1 VEQGNRK
8 SDAHSGSRFH
18 LSLLFPPSKE
28 CVVLSS
34 GRTAYI
40 SLNILDVIHEL
51 NIRVVQGLTGI
62 QTISGRSRYRFR
74 LRMHESA
81 IAMPVAG
88 VVRPAGKRDWEE
100 ENEKSDARLGQAES
114 SLFFRMGN

>member
-1 VEQGNRK
+1 MEQGNRK

-18 LSLLFPPSKE
+18 LSFLFPPSKE
-28 CVVLSS
+28 CAVPSS
-34 GRTAYI
+34 GGTAYI

-88 VVRPAGKRDWEE
+88 GGETCWEE
-100 ENEKSDARLGQAES
+100 GLERGK
-114 SLFFRMGN
+114 